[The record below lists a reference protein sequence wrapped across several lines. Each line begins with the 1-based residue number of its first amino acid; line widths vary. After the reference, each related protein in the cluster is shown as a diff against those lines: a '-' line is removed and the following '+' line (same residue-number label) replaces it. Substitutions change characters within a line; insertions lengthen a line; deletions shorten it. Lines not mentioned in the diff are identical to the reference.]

1 VKTVASY
8 FIVNTLM
15 LGVCG
20 VYDLFWWSILGEMLD
35 LDKNPAK
42 ILGVGLSGGIFT
54 IIILP
59 PLPKQSTTYKIF
71 D

>member
-1 VKTVASY
+1 MKTAASY

-20 VYDLFWWSILGEMLD
+20 VYDLFWWSILSEMLD

-42 ILGVGLSGGIFT
+42 ILGVGLSGGMFNNYNSAAPSKAEHN
-54 IIILP
+54 L
-59 PLPKQSTTYKIF
+59 
-71 D
+71 